1 MITVDRTDVAVCGG
15 GLAGLTLALQLRR
28 RLPDA
33 RITVIEPTRRPLPE
47 ACFKV
52 GESTVEVGARYLGQI
67 LGLHDYLLSAHLRKN
82 GLRFFSGRPASA
94 LEERTEMGAPEP
106 PNIAAYQIDRG
117 RLEND
122 LRAMCE
128 AEGVD
133 LREGWGVRDVTL
145 GEDLHCLS
153 IVETRSKEGRGDPSG
168 AATLEA
174 RWVIDATGRRRLLQ
188 KKLGLGEP
196 LSPQASAA
204 WFRVGER
211 VKVSELVPAAAR
223 GWHERDVDGNRWLST
238 NHFPGRGYWV
248 WVIPLGSG
256 GTSIGLVAENECH
269 DPRSYSSEE
278 ALRSWLAEHE
288 PQLARRLE
296 GVVFSDFIAMRDY
309 RYFSQRV
316 ISPDRWACV
325 GEAGLFVDPLYSP
338 GADVIGLGNCLS
350 TELVVDDL
358 SGRHDPARVEE
369 LNGLLLSWTRMLSRT
384 MVRGSVVFDSPEV
397 LSAKLYWDYLYY
409 WAMLCQY
416 FFQDIYRLPVDEHRR
431 FSEMLMRWRALNE
444 RAQTVLAAFG
454 EVSST
459 EPIETFVGLP
469 QPATTL
475 SDLHLDLLVKKDPD
489 RTYADME
496 RALGWGEEVV
506 LEVLLR
512 ALRRA
517 GPSLAA
523 EVARKVD
530 IAHWPVRVDEGRLA
544 ADEADPRMRRKLL
557 SKPVRDMERS
567 IGKNVAAPEA
577 PSLRE
582 LWKLAV
588 DQP

>member
-1 MITVDRTDVAVCGG
+1 M
-15 GLAGLTLALQLRR
+15 AGLTLALQLRR

-33 RITVIEPTRRPLPE
+33 HVTVIEPTRRPLPE

-52 GESTVEVGARYLGQI
+52 GESTVEVGARYLGRI
-67 LGLHDYLLSAHLRKN
+67 LGLHDYLLASHLRKN
-82 GLRFFSGRPASA
+82 GLRFFSGHPATA
-94 LEERTEMGAPEP
+94 LEDRTEMGPPEP
-106 PNIAAYQIDRG
+106 PNIAAYQLDRG

-133 LREGWGVRDVTL
+133 LREGWGVRDVTF
-145 GEDLHCLS
+145 GEETHELT
-153 IVETRSKEGRGDPSG
+153 IVETRAGSG
-168 AATLEA
+168 TRSGSSAAVRTLSA
-174 RWVIDATGRRRLLQ
+174 RWVIDATGRRRLLV
-188 KKLGLGEP
+188 KKLGLHKP
-196 LSPQASAA
+196 LSPQASSA

-211 VKVSELVPAAAR
+211 VKVAELVPTAAR
-223 GWHERDVDGNRWLST
+223 GWHDRDVDGNRWLST
-238 NHFPGRGYWV
+238 CHFPGRGYWI
-248 WVIPLGSG
+248 WVIPLSSG

-269 DPRSYSSEE
+269 DPRTYSSEE
-278 ALRSWLAEHE
+278 TMRTWLATHE
-288 PQLARRLE
+288 PQLAARLE
-296 GVVFSDFIAMRDY
+296 GVELSDFLAMRDY

-338 GADVIGLGNCLS
+338 GADVIGLGNCLA
-350 TELVVDDL
+350 TELIVDDL

-369 LNGLLLSWTRMLSRT
+369 LNGFLLSWTTMLSRT
-384 MVRGSVVFDSPEV
+384 MIRGSLVFGSPEV

-409 WAMLCQY
+409 WAMLCPY
-416 FFQDIYRLPVDEHRR
+416 FFQEIYRLPVDEHRR
-431 FSEMLMRWRALNE
+431 FSDMLLRWRELNE

-454 EVSST
+454 DVASS
-459 EPIETFVGLP
+459 EPVETFVGLP
-469 QPATTL
+469 WPATTL
-475 SDLHLDLLVKKDPD
+475 SDLHLDLLQPKDPD

-506 LEVLLR
+506 LELLLR

-517 GPSLAA
+517 GPTLAA

-530 IAHWPVRVDEGRLA
+530 VAHWPVRVEEDRFA
-544 ADEADPRMRRKLL
+544 ADEADPRVRRKLL
-557 SKPVRDMERS
+557 SKPVRDLERS

-582 LWKLAV
+582 LWNLANS
-588 DQP
+588 PG